1 MLKCSN
7 CGKEN
12 REGTLFCDNCGF
24 SITDAAVGQATVATR
39 RIQNDP
45 DESIA
50 KATWGAA
57 RFQQGSVVILHI
69 KDASDPINIKPVGRL
84 VVGRSDANS
93 TIMPDI
99 DLAPFGAAEKGVS
112 RQHAAIELSG
122 DETLMVLDVG
132 SSNGTFLNGQRL
144 LPNQPRVLRDGDE
157 LRFGKLIAHIYFK

>member
-1 MLKCSN
+1 MLICSN

-12 REGTLFCDNCGF
+12 REGMLFCENCGF

-39 RIQNDP
+39 RMPNDP

-57 RFQQGSVVILHI
+57 RFQSGSAVILHI
-69 KDASDPINIKPVGRL
+69 KDAPEPMTIAPKGRL
-84 VVGRSDANS
+84 VVGRSDSNS
-93 TIMPDI
+93 TILPDI
-99 DLAPFGAAEKGVS
+99 DLAPYGATEKGVS
-112 RQHAAIELSG
+112 RQHAAIELTG
-122 DETLMVLDVG
+122 DETLMVVDVG
-132 SSNGTFLNGQRL
+132 SSNGTYLNGQRL